1 VFYGING
8 YKFFMNRKT
17 PQCEKYFKK
26 SDVIIAVRLG
36 LVVDKVALQQVILRA
51 LQFSHV
57 TTIPPMLHTHI
68 TVIYR
73 WRHKNLATDV
83 VK

>member
-1 VFYGING
+1 MASMVTNSI
-8 YKFFMNRKT
+8 NRKT
-17 PQCEKYFKK
+17 PQCAIYFKR
-26 SDVIIAVRLG
+26 SDVTIAVRLG
-36 LVVDKVALQQVILRA
+36 LMVDKATLQQIIIRA

-57 TTIPPMLHTHI
+57 SIIPPMLHTHI

-73 WRHKNLATDV
+73 CRHKNLATDKV

>member
-1 VFYGING
+1 MASLVTNSIT
-8 YKFFMNRKT
+8 RKT
-17 PQCEKYFKK
+17 LQCAIYFKK

-36 LVVDKVALQQVILRA
+36 LVVDKVALQQIILRA

-57 TTIPPMLHTHI
+57 GIIPLMLHI
-68 TVIYR
+68 RISVIYR
-73 WRHKNLATDV
+73 CRHKNIATDNV